1 MQKLQGKVAVVTGAG
16 SGMGRSIAA
25 LFAEEGAKVIAA
37 DINQESLNS
46 VIDEIR
52 SSGGEAKPVISDVT
66 KEDDVQNMIDEAVN
80 TYGTLDILVNNAG
93 IMDNFAP
100 AEKVTDHLWEKVF
113 AVNST
118 GPMRTIRKAL
128 PIFMEKKAGVI
139 INIASV
145 GGLVGSR
152 AGAAYTSSKHALVGL
167 TKNVGFQYV
176 EHGIR
181 CNAIAPGSVRTNIG
195 NTICSPDEFCIGR
208 AMAGINLNP
217 RTIEPEEI
225 ARVALFLASD
235 DASAIN
241 GATITTDA
249 GWTSY

>member
-16 SGMGRSIAA
+16 SGMGKSIAI
-25 LFAEEGAKVIAA
+25 LFAAEGAQVIAA
-37 DINQESLNS
+37 DINQESINA
-46 VIDEIR
+46 VVGEICKA
-52 SSGGEAKPVISDVT
+52 GGKAKAVISDVT
-66 KEDDVQNMIDEAVN
+66 KEEDVQNMIDESVN

-100 AEKVTDHLWEKVF
+100 AEKITDQVWEKVF
-113 AVNST
+113 AVNTT

-128 PIFMEKKAGVI
+128 PIFIEKNAGII

-152 AGAAYTSSKHALVGL
+152 AGAAYTASKHALVGL
-167 TKNVGFQYV
+167 TKNIGFQYV

-195 NTICSPDEFCIGR
+195 NTICSPDEFCMGR

-217 RTIEPEEI
+217 RIIEPEEI
-225 ARVALFLASD
+225 AHVALFLAGD
-235 DASAIN
+235 DSRAIN
-241 GATITTDA
+241 GTIITADA
-249 GWTSY
+249 GWTAY

>member
-16 SGMGRSIAA
+16 SGMGKSIAI
-25 LFAEEGAKVIAA
+25 LFAGEGAKVIAA
-37 DINQESLNS
+37 DINQDSLNA
-46 VIDEIR
+46 VVAEIC
-52 SSGGEAKPVISDVT
+52 SFGGEVEAIIADVT
-66 KEDDVQNMIDEAVN
+66 REEDVQNMIDEAVN
-80 TYGTLDILVNNAG
+80 IYGTLDILVNNAG
-93 IMDNFAP
+93 ILDNFAP
-100 AEKVTDHLWEKVF
+100 AEKVTDQVWEKVF

-118 GPMRTIRKAL
+118 GPMRTIRKTL
-128 PIFMEKKAGVI
+128 PIFMEKKAGII

-152 AGAAYTSSKHALVGL
+152 AGAAYTASKHALVGL

-176 EHGIR
+176 EYGIR

-195 NTICSPDEFCIGR
+195 NTMCSPDKFCMDR

-217 RTIEPEEI
+217 RLIEPEEI
-225 ARVALFLASD
+225 ARVALFLAGD
-235 DASAIN
+235 DSSAIN
-241 GATITTDA
+241 GTVITTDA

>member
-16 SGMGRSIAA
+16 SGMGKSIAV
-25 LFAEEGAKVIAA
+25 LFAGEGARVIAA
-37 DINQESLNS
+37 DINQESLNA
-46 VIDEIR
+46 VIGEIR
-52 SSGGEAKPVISDVT
+52 SSGGEAKSVIADVT
-66 KEDDVQNMIDEAVN
+66 REEDVRNMIDEAVN
-80 TYGTLDILVNNAG
+80 AYGTLDILVNNAG
-93 IMDNFAP
+93 IMDNFTP
-100 AEKVTDHLWEKVF
+100 AEKVTDQVWEKVF
-113 AVNST
+113 AVNIT

-128 PIFMEKKAGVI
+128 PIFIQKKAGVI

-152 AGAAYTSSKHALVGL
+152 AGAAYTASKHALVGL
-167 TKNVGFQYV
+167 TRNVGFQYV

-181 CNAIAPGSVRTNIG
+181 CNAIAPGAVNTNIAK
-195 NTICSPDEFCIGR
+195 TICTPDEFCMGR

-225 ARVALFLASD
+225 ARVALFLAGD
-235 DASAIN
+235 DSSAIN
-241 GATITTDA
+241 GTVITTDA